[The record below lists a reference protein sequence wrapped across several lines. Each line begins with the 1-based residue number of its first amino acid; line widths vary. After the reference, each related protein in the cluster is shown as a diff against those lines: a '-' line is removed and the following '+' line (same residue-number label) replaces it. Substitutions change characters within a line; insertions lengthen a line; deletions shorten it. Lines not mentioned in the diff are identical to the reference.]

1 MTNHTNC
8 VFCGIVRGDI
18 PAIRVH
24 EDEHCLA
31 FMDIQPASPGH
42 TLVIPKV
49 HAPNLFEISETDLA
63 AVTLTAQR
71 IARAVRMALA
81 PDGIRIMQT
90 NGAAAGQT
98 VFHYHVHIIPMQDGQ
113 RVGAHGREHADHE
126 NLKVLAAQ
134 IHAALKP

>member
-63 AVTLTAQR
+63 AVTLTTQR

-113 RVGAHGREHADHE
+113 RVGAHGRELADHE

>member
-1 MTNHTNC
+1 MSDHTNC

-18 PAIRVH
+18 PAIRVY
-24 EDEHCLA
+24 EDDRTLA
-31 FMDIQPASPGH
+31 FMDIQPVSPGH

-49 HAPNLFEISETDLA
+49 HAPNLFEIAETDLSV
-63 AVTLTAQR
+63 VTLTAQR
-71 IARAVRMALA
+71 IAQAVRKALA

-113 RVGAHGREHADHE
+113 RVGGHGRERATLE
-126 NLKVLAAQ
+126 ELKAAAANIQ
-134 IHAALKP
+134 AALIP

>member
-1 MTNHTNC
+1 MSDHTNC

-24 EDEHCLA
+24 EDAETLA

-42 TLVIPKV
+42 TLVIPKI
-49 HAPNLFEISETDLA
+49 HAPDLLA
-63 AVTLTAQR
+63 IAEADLCAVTIVAQR
-71 IARAVRMALA
+71 IARAVHQALA

-113 RVGAHGREHADHE
+113 RIGTHGHE
-126 NLKVLAAQ
+126 QAQPEQLKALAAR
-134 IHAALKP
+134 IAAALRS